1 MVCVNEFY
9 KAEKLPKSM
18 LVGLCKLLAPI
29 CPHIAQEC
37 YSLIGEEGLIDYA
50 SWPVYDESKV
60 NDRPVTYAI
69 QINGKLRSTID
80 FKKDANEEELEE
92 LKKLVLEDE
101 RVKLNVDGKTIVKM
115 IVVKNKIVSIVV
127 R

>member
-1 MVCVNEFY
+1 M
-9 KAEKLPKSM
+9 
-18 LVGLCKLLAPI
+18 
-29 CPHIAQEC
+29 
-37 YSLIGEEGLIDYA
+37 IDYA